1 MINTKLRYRVL
12 LAIGLTLT
20 TVFSGVAYF
29 YATSQERAIMSDH
42 ERSLHK
48 LTDSV
53 VKGIESVMTENHAE
67 IMRDFADRLKAQ
79 RGVTEFVILRVDG
92 TEAFRDNTTIDEV
105 NQRLGSTTFAPHAKP
120 ETMQNMDPMNAAFG
134 RVLSSAGEASYQQF
148 DKNGH
153 KQFVFLD
160 AIPNGPRCA
169 RCHDSEQKVRGVIKL
184 VSPMNSIEA
193 AVLNVR
199 MQSFLVIGAA
209 LVLTMLFTGYVL
221 GRSVV
226 TPIEAVTSAMA
237 RISSG
242 DFGSAVPLRGGGEIR
257 RMAVSFNLMT
267 SSLKQGYDLLL
278 REREKLTT
286 IIEAAREAI
295 VVTDASDNIVLI
307 NSAAIELLGKTDE
320 AIRTEGF
327 LNLLGDT
334 GLMKRLL
341 SGEGPTGHTETV
353 RYGERKL
360 LISAASID
368 DGNGQLIGSAALIR
382 DVSDEHRMMDELKR
396 ISITDALTD
405 VFNRRYIDATMVK
418 EFDRSR
424 RTGKSL
430 SVLLLDI
437 DFFKKFN
444 DTHGHDQ
451 GDRVLQAVGAIMK
464 TVIRQYDLP
473 CRYGGE
479 EFVMIL
485 PETDAAGAA
494 IVGERL
500 RLAIEAM
507 VVDGLRVT
515 ISLGAATYPALD
527 VTRPEQLL
535 EASDAALYKAK
546 EGGRN
551 RLVSAD
557 TAMLARVKS

>member
-1 MINTKLRYRVL
+1 MINQKLRYRVL

-20 TVFSGVAYF
+20 IVFSGVAYF
-29 YATSQERAIMSDH
+29 YAASQERAIISDH

-53 VKGIESVMTENHAE
+53 AKGVESVMIENHAE
-67 IMRDFADRLKAQ
+67 IMRDYADRLKSQ
-79 RGVTEFVILRVDG
+79 RGITEFVVLRRDG
-92 TEAFRDNTTIDEV
+92 TEAFRDNATIDQV
-105 NQRLGSTTFAPHAKP
+105 NERLGSQTYPPHPKPLTIQNVDPRDPAFAK
-120 ETMQNMDPMNAAFG
+120 
-134 RVLSSAGEASYQQF
+134 VLAGAGEVSSVVAHKS
-148 DKNGH
+148 GH
-153 KQFVFLD
+153 NHFVFYD
-160 AIPNGPRCA
+160 TIPGGPRCA
-169 RCHDSEQKVRGVIKL
+169 NCHGTDQKVQGVIKL
-184 VSPMNSIEA
+184 SAPMTSIEA
-193 AVLNVR
+193 AVMNVR
-199 MQSFLVIGAA
+199 IQSILVIGSA

-226 TPIEAVTSAMA
+226 TPIEAVTGAMA

-242 DFGSAVPLRGGGEIR
+242 DFDSAVPVRGGGEIR
-257 RMAVSFNLMT
+257 RMADSFNQMT

-278 REREKLTT
+278 RERDKLTT

-295 VVTDASDNIVLI
+295 VVTDANDCVVLI
-307 NSAAIELLGKTDE
+307 NSAATDLLGKT
-320 AIRTEGF
+320 TEEVRELGF
-327 LNLLGDT
+327 LSLLGDV

-341 SGEGPTGHTETV
+341 EGKGATGHSETV
-353 RYGERKL
+353 VYGKRKL
-360 LISAASID
+360 LVSAASID
-368 DGNGQLIGSAALIR
+368 DGEGHLIGSAALIR
-382 DVSDEHRMMDELKR
+382 DVTNEHQMMDELKR

-405 VFNRRYIDATMVK
+405 VYNRRYIDATMIK
-418 EFDRSR
+418 EFDRCK

-451 GDRVLQAVGAIMK
+451 GDRVLQAVGAAMK
-464 TVIRQYDLP
+464 SVCRQYDLP

-485 PETDAAGAA
+485 PETLAAGAV

-507 VVDGLRVT
+507 VVDNLKVT
-515 ISLGAATYPALD
+515 ISIGAATFPDLD
-527 VTRPEQLL
+527 LTRPEQLL
-535 EASDAALYKAK
+535 EAADAALYKAK
-546 EGGRN
+546 ETGRN

-557 TAMLARVKS
+557 ASLLVKADS